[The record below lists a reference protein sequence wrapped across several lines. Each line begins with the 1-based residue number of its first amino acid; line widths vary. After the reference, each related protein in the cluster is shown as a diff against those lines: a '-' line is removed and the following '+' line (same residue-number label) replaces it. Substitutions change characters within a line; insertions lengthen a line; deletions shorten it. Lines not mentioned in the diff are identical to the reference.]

1 MIPDWHLTF
10 LGTAASAVSK
20 ARNPTGMLLTI
31 DGKHLLIECAEGAT
45 RRLVELGIDIRDIV
59 AVYISHGHNDHFSG
73 IVTFL
78 WQNVLVAKRT
88 KPLHIIGPG
97 YVIENLKKMID
108 ITGTPAG
115 FFPFELAFEPLDE
128 QQLGAPLEIAGLAA
142 SGRVT
147 RCHARSV
154 HDPPA
159 RAIRIDVA
167 DAKGTAVV
175 SLCYSSD
182 TSPTGEV
189 ASLASGCDYLIHEA
203 TMLDEDEET
212 ATRIN
217 HSTPSG
223 AGRIAKEAGAKHLV
237 IVHYSVF
244 LEGKEGT
251 IAAEARKTFAGDV
264 IVARDLMKL
273 PSGKNKG

>member
-1 MIPDWHLTF
+1 MMPNWQLTF
-10 LGTAASAVSK
+10 LGTAASTVSK
-20 ARNPTGMLLTI
+20 ARNPTSMLLTI
-31 DGKHLLIECAEGAT
+31 DGKHLLIECAEGTT
-45 RRLVELGIDIRDIV
+45 RRLVELGIDIQNIV
-59 AVYISHGHNDHFSG
+59 AVYISHSHNDHFSG

-78 WQNVLVAKRT
+78 WQNVLVAKRST
-88 KPLHIIGPG
+88 PLHIIGPG
-97 YVIENLKKMID
+97 YVIENVKKMID

-128 QQLGAPLEIAGLAA
+128 QQLGVPREIVGLAA
-142 SGRVT
+142 SGHVT
-147 RCHARSV
+147 RRHAPSV

-167 DAKGTAVV
+167 DAKGTTVV

-203 TMLDEDEET
+203 TMLDEDEMT

-223 AGRIAKEAGAKHLV
+223 AGRIATSAGAKHLV
-237 IVHYSVF
+237 ITHYSVS
-244 LEGKEGT
+244 LEGKERT
-251 IAAEARKTFAGDV
+251 IAAEAKKAYAGDV

-273 PSGKNKG
+273 PSGKKKG

>member
-1 MIPDWHLTF
+1 MTTWHLTF

-20 ARNPTGMLLTI
+20 ARNPTSMLLTI
-31 DGKHLLIECAEGAT
+31 DGKHLLIECAEGTT
-45 RRLVELGIDIRDIV
+45 RRLVELGTDIRDIV

-78 WQNVLVAKRT
+78 WQNALVAKRST
-88 KPLHIIGPG
+88 PLHIIGPG

-115 FFPFELAFEPLDE
+115 FFPFELAFDPLDE
-128 QQLGAPLEIAGLAA
+128 QQLDTPREIANLAT

-147 RCHARSV
+147 RRHARSV

-159 RAIRIDVA
+159 RAIRIDVV
-167 DAKGTAVV
+167 DAKGVAVV

-189 ASLASGCDYLIHEA
+189 ATLAFGCDYLIHEA
-203 TMLDEDEET
+203 TLLDADERT
-212 ATRIN
+212 ATLIN

-223 AGRIAKEAGAKHLV
+223 AGRIATSAGAKHLV

-244 LEGKEGT
+244 LEGKERD
-251 IAAEARKTFAGDV
+251 IAAEARKAFPGDV

-273 PSGKNKG
+273 PSRKK